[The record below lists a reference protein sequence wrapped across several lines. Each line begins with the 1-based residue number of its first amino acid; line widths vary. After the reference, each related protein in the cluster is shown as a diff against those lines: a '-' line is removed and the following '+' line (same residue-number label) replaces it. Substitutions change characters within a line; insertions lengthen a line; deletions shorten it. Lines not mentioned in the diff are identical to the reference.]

1 MSRNE
6 RVERAA
12 LVLILVTVGGAA
24 GAASFTHV
32 HDWTMTNSPAGTP
45 GWFGWANAAIS
56 KLVPIGALLT
66 IRQRRRSGGS
76 IRYPMFL
83 LLSAVVLSLSAQLAV
98 AKPGPSGWLLSAV
111 PALAFMGLSKLVLS
125 DLPADQPKQELTA
138 ELPLVNPP
146 SVHDTEHAPGP
157 WLLSE
162 PITEE
167 PVLTPAP
174 APRRNP
180 VRRVHPKVLTSA
192 AKVKAAS
199 AELGPDAKPAQVAAK
214 AGVSESTARRY
225 LPKSDAVTS
234 PSELL
239 PAETSPINGRK
250 PDLTE
255 AAA

>member
-1 MSRNE
+1 MRAE
-6 RVERAA
+6 RIERA
-12 LVLILVTVGGAA
+12 VLILILLVVGLAA

-32 HDWTMTNSPAGTP
+32 HDWTMDNSPAGTP
-45 GWFGWANAAIS
+45 DWFGWANAVIS
-56 KLVPIGALLT
+56 ELVPVAALLT
-66 IRQRRRSGGS
+66 IRQRRRAGGS
-76 IRYPMFL
+76 VGYPSFL
-83 LLSAVVLSLSAQLAV
+83 LLMAVILSLAAQLAV
-98 AKPGPSGWLLSAV
+98 AKPGISGWLLSAV

-125 DLPADQPKQELTA
+125 GLPADQPKQELTA
-138 ELPLVNPP
+138 ELPLVKPP
-146 SVHDTEHAPGP
+146 AVHDTEPAPDP

-174 APRRNP
+174 APRRNR

-192 AKVKAAS
+192 AKVGAAV
-199 AELGPDAKPAQVAAK
+199 AELGPDAKPAEVAAK

-225 LPKSDAVTS
+225 MPKNEAVTS

-250 PDLTE
+250 PELTE